1 MSNSVLGSAL
11 GTRTSDK
18 EFKGPDPPPQA
29 MLQYGYMLVNINDK
43 PWRSIPGFVVVQRS
57 ELPTPP
63 CGVQVGSCYRKQ
75 VSWILESEKMVI
87 GQKIPD
93 WEGIKYMAGHLQ
105 RLRAVDCTYHQNFL
119 TILGQ
124 EEALEISE
132 KKEETQPLFMEWLC
146 VLKSNRTTWL
156 FSIPASPP
164 SLSYTPLANLWQCRQ
179 SYYLAKITTTH
190 NGNFCCYKTKA
201 NAKWGGERV
210 HVREGLLH
218 LFSGNVLFMLI
229 SHSFLP

>member
-1 MSNSVLGSAL
+1 MTNCPKTDWLKQHVRIFFLIISWVDWAQLV
-11 GTRTSDK
+11 TRLRITK
-18 EFKGPDPPPQA
+18 I
-29 MLQYGYMLVNINDK
+29 L
-43 PWRSIPGFVVVQRS
+43 
-57 ELPTPP
+57 P
-63 CGVQVGSCYRKQ
+63 CGCSKTVAVEWVSCSLKLGWCPRCVIHMTSNWCRLLQNSDGAIKQYLRMTSRHGLGFSKPIGS
-75 VSWILESEKMVI
+75 
-87 GQKIPD
+87 
-93 WEGIKYMAGHLQ
+93 
-105 RLRAVDCTYHQNFL
+105 
-119 TILGQ
+119 
-124 EEALEISE
+124 ISE
-132 KKEETQPLFMEWLC
+132 KKEKTQPLFMEWLC

-210 HVREGLLH
+210 HMREGLLH